1 MASDMSDAINPSA
14 KEKIMASIPLRRL
27 GMPKDIADAVEFL
40 VSDKATYITGQ
51 TLVIDGGLVNG

>member
-1 MASDMSDAINPSA
+1 MSDAINSSA
-14 KEKIMASIPLRRL
+14 KEKIMARIPLRIL

>member
-1 MASDMSDAINPSA
+1 MSDAINPSA

-51 TLVIDGGLVNG
+51 TLIIDGGLVNG

>member
-1 MASDMSDAINPSA
+1 
-14 KEKIMASIPLRRL
+14 MASIPLKRL